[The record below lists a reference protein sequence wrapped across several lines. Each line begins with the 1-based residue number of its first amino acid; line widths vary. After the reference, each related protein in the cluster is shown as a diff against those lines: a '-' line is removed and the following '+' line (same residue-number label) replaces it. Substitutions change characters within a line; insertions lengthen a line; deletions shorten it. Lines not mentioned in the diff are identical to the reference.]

1 MHAFRVRRPAHIF
14 VCVCVCVLC
23 MQGVEEEILG
33 WDAQQSAAGNGVGG
47 GGDEGRQL
55 KRYFR
60 DPVKR

>member
-1 MHAFRVRRPAHIF
+1 
-14 VCVCVCVLC
+14 